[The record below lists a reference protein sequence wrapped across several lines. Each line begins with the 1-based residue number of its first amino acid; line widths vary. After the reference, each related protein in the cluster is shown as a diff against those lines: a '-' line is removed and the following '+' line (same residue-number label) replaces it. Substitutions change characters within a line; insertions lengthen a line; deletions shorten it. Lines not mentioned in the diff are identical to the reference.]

1 MPAIQ
6 QRRWSELGSVAL
18 AYRAHT
24 SKRELPDYLP
34 PHYLQPHYLEPDY
47 LQRRTALPSLRAWP
61 TSGNKPPCYAT
72 LFPVPEGTGSHNRVM
87 SRVVKS
93 GSLSETPPYSS
104 FLCTSLVL
112 VRESRLPCSCCTR
125 KNLREREQR
134 DARLI
139 DGTEIAS
146 EINSRFS
153 SVFFWRNNQ
162 ITHRLKQIFLLGLCF
177 LFQVQVVFDK
187 SPLDLLYE
195 FFLFPRQADAPR
207 TGLVGGVCR
216 G

>member
-1 MPAIQ
+1 M
-6 QRRWSELGSVAL
+6 LGTNA
-18 AYRAHT
+18 
-24 SKRELPDYLP
+24 
-34 PHYLQPHYLEPDY
+34 
-47 LQRRTALPSLRAWP
+47 
-61 TSGNKPPCYAT
+61 KPLSSPCYAT

-112 VRESRLPCSCCTR
+112 VRESRLPCSWLY
-125 KNLREREQR
+125 KEELEREGTER
-134 DARLI
+134 DARRNLLQRLLI
-139 DGTEIAS
+139 
-146 EINSRFS
+146 NPRFS